1 MTAVAT
7 RAGAFSHADGRWTAI
22 NWRQAHQNVRRLQA
36 RIVKATQA
44 GRWGKVKA
52 LQRLLTHSFSGRALA
67 VRRVTENQGK
77 RTPGVDRQVWDTPEK
92 KMKAIETLKRR
103 GYQPLPL
110 RRIYI
115 PKSNGRLR
123 PLSIPVMKDR
133 AMQALYLLGL
143 DPIAETTADPNSYG
157 FRKGRSTADAIG
169 QCFNALARKTSAS
182 YILECDIKSCFD
194 EISHPW
200 LLAHIPMDKRIL
212 HQWLK
217 AGFMDRNILHP
228 TDRGTPQ
235 GGVASPVL
243 MNLTLDGLEKLLKE
257 RFTPA
262 DRVHYIRFADDV
274 TITSRTKE
282 LLETQVKPLVEEFLQ
297 IRGLSLSSDKTSI
310 KQIDEGFDFLGQNVR
325 KYKGKLMIK
334 PSTKNV
340 KAFLA
345 KARAKISPQQT
356 SAGELIAQ
364 LNPIIRGWANYHQH
378 IVSKRMF
385 VKVDNFIFQWL
396 WQWARRRHPGKPHRW
411 IKQKYFTTRGGDH
424 WVFFGELKK
433 KDGTR
438 MQTFLFNAASVRI
451 RRHCKINGAANPYDP
466 AMETYF
472 ERRLDAQMSATL
484 KGYQQL
490 LSLWKTQEGRCLV
503 CQQPITRITGWHRH
517 HRIWLVNG
525 GADTTDNVA
534 LLHPTCHQQVHSRDS
549 AVVEPRPLK
558 GR

>member
-1 MTAVAT
+1 
-7 RAGAFSHADGRWTAI
+7 
-22 NWRQAHQNVRRLQA
+22 
-36 RIVKATQA
+36 
-44 GRWGKVKA
+44 
-52 LQRLLTHSFSGRALA
+52 
-67 VRRVTENQGK
+67 
-77 RTPGVDRQVWDTPEK
+77 
-92 KMKAIETLKRR
+92 
-103 GYQPLPL
+103 
-110 RRIYI
+110 
-115 PKSNGRLR
+115 
-123 PLSIPVMKDR
+123 MKDR
-133 AMQALYLLGL
+133 AIQALYLLGL

-169 QCFNALARKTSAS
+169 QCFNALARKTSAL

-194 EISHPW
+194 EISHSW

-217 AGFMDRNILHP
+217 AGFMDRNILYP

-262 DRVHYIRFADDV
+262 DRVHYIGFADDV
-274 TITSRTKE
+274 VITGRTKE
-282 LLETQVKPLVEEFLQ
+282 LLETRAKPLVEEFLQ
-297 IRGLSLSSDKTSI
+297 VRGLSLSPDKTSI

-334 PSTKNV
+334 PSAKNV

-396 WQWARRRHPGKPHRW
+396 WQWTRRRHPGRPRRW
-411 IKQKYFTTRGGDH
+411 IKRKYFTTRGGDH

-433 KDGTR
+433 EGTR
-438 MQTFLFNAASVRI
+438 RQIFLFNAASVRI
-451 RRHCKINGAANPYDP
+451 RRHCKIKGDANPYDP

-484 KGYQQL
+484 RGYRQL
-490 LSLWKTQEGRCLV
+490 LSLWKKQDRRCLV

-549 AVVEPRPLK
+549 AVVGPRPLK